1 MFVAKDLTDSQR
13 AVQASHACIEM
24 ARLMPDCLPH
34 PHIVLIGLK
43 PNKMERVASEIED
56 KGILVRRFVEP
67 DL

>member
-1 MFVAKDLTDSQR
+1 MALDLSESQR
-13 AVQASHACIEM
+13 VVQASHACIEM

-34 PHIVLIGLK
+34 PHLVLIGLK
-43 PNKMERVASEIED
+43 PSKMERVAKETED

>member
-1 MFVAKDLTDSQR
+1 MDLSDSQGI
-13 AVQASHACIEM
+13 VQASHACIEM

-34 PHIVLIGLK
+34 PHLVVIGLK
-43 PNKMERVASEIED
+43 PKKMERVANEIED